1 MALSRIERWTRDVLE
16 HEARKRGIRDP
27 ELRSHAELVRLILRH
42 DYASP
47 HSIRNARKLIGS
59 LLETAGVT
67 LRSYAPPVPTTPLNE
82 RRPAP
87 VTYPDAE
94 HSSRPVTYPDAEH
107 SSRLATYPD
116 AEHSSRPATYP
127 DAEHS
132 IAPAAPKLTAAASP
146 GAPEPAA
153 SPKPPTPA
161 SSSVRLDHS
170 RSGPREL
177 HVRWQISEQAAAR
190 ARSLLGSDGELAV
203 RLVSVRADPT
213 HVVLSDVTEHGPI
226 DHAGEWVAELASAD
240 THCVTAV
247 GVRDAGRFVSI
258 VHRSS
263 RPERI
268 EAE

>member
-1 MALSRIERWTRDVLE
+1 MALTRIERWTRDVLE

-27 ELRSHAELVRLILRH
+27 EVRTHAELVRLILRH

-47 HSIRNARKLIGS
+47 HSLRNARKLLGS

-67 LRSYAPPVPTTPLNE
+67 LRSYAPPVPQAPVRE
-82 RRPAP
+82 RRPTPA
-87 VTYPDAE
+87 
-94 HSSRPVTYPDAEH
+94 
-107 SSRLATYPD
+107 ATRTP
-116 AEHSSRPATYP
+116 
-127 DAEHS
+127 
-132 IAPAAPKLTAAASP
+132 IAAGPAPKL
-146 GAPEPAA
+146 PAA
-153 SPKPPTPA
+153 SEPPPPPEAAPANSKPRA
-161 SSSVRLDHS
+161 AGSSSVRLDHS
-170 RSGPREL
+170 RPGPREL
-177 HVRWQISEQAAAR
+177 HVRWEISEQAAAR

-226 DHAGEWVAELASAD
+226 DAAGEWVAELASAD
-240 THCVTAV
+240 THCVTSV